1 MEHFMKLF
9 YIFLLGIPLTDGL
22 IKMTMAKIFT
32 AGIYKFYYLSYD
44 NIITQ
49 FNFIYIYIFIKIKGC
64 DQNDLLNTLEWG
76 KDKGF
81 HIMTCYHGILIFLT
95 SKNIIYIYINYF

>member
-1 MEHFMKLF
+1 MKLF

-44 NIITQ
+44 NIIT
-49 FNFIYIYIFIKIKGC
+49 
-64 DQNDLLNTLEWG
+64 
-76 KDKGF
+76 
-81 HIMTCYHGILIFLT
+81 
-95 SKNIIYIYINYF
+95 